1 MTTEQFTPPTQAVD
15 GATAAAPGGQFA
27 PPVAT
32 PAAAAP
38 AQVVAGG
45 GLPAQ
50 SAPKTSAVSFRP
62 SDFVKT
68 GFLDDIAVTILTA
81 RWVNDFEYKDAQGK
95 VRTRVNPSTNMNE
108 PIPPQLALKVIYRL
122 DDGTNSEQ
130 FYTAGNRD
138 RFDLLNE
145 GRGLMGDDRNK
156 GIPDST
162 NVSFF
167 LDAFVKAGLVETFLD
182 GNDIGR
188 LDGHRVHLHQ
198 LPTPN
203 RNFRE
208 VGPSAAGASGPT
220 QGQGQTQR
228 TLPVPTHIYSAPGEV
243 ANPTPAAV
251 PASVAPPVAAPT
263 MIPAPLPA
271 TAPSPAPVAA
281 PAPVPTPIGPA
292 PVTAPIIQPPPANPA
307 PVVSPELVATLTA
320 ELTEFVS
327 TQKGNGVGQVPKGG
341 FVTTLIS
348 KFGSDQALA
357 GNLVQAADDSFFNS
371 MVAGGVISG
380 YDQVTLTF

>member
-1 MTTEQFTPPTQAVD
+1 MTTEQFTPPTQVVD

-32 PAAAAP
+32 PAAVP

-108 PIPPQLALKVIYRL
+108 PIPPQLALKVTYRL
-122 DDGTNSEQ
+122 DDGTDSEQ

-145 GRGLMGDDRNK
+145 GKGLMGDDRNK

-243 ANPTPAAV
+243 ANTTPVAV
-251 PASVAPPVAAPT
+251 PASVAPPVAAPIAAPVT
-263 MIPAPLPA
+263 PATTPAPI
-271 TAPSPAPVAA
+271 TSPAPVAA
-281 PAPVPTPIGPA
+281 PP
-292 PVTAPIIQPPPANPA
+292 IQPPTSNPA
-307 PVVSPELVATLTA
+307 PVVSPELVATLTT

-371 MVAGGVISG
+371 MVASGVISG